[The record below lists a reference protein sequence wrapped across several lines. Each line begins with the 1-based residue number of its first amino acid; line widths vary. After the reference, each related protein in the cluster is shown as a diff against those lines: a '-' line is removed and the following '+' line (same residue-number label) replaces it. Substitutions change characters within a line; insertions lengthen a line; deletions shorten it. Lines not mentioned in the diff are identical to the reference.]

1 MNKKKRFGFLAKFA
15 CWFFGVLFVL
25 VIASPIWLGPV
36 AKFCAN
42 IIVPNIT
49 GTPFK
54 ISELSVNPFSGYV
67 HVGGVVLENPD
78 FFENREAFTLG
89 DLDVKLSFASLLT
102 DVIKIKEIAVSDV
115 YVAYFSEKGTNNFDV
130 IIANASGEAKPEKPV
145 KSVSVEVPAKKSSG
159 EKSTAKS
166 DGISIDASK
175 FSDKKA
181 QVDLVEVE
189 KDAAQDSSQKKVEID
204 HLSING
210 LSVKFAFIK
219 IPIPP
224 ISISNLGKD
233 TGGISLKGLWS
244 EILSIVMKSA
254 GAVGGA
260 VSDFGASLLNG
271 TSNAAQ
277 DAANVLID
285 AGSSVK
291 DIGKSLKNFFK

>member
-1 MNKKKRFGFLAKFA
+1 VVALQISDPVEQSWPTTRPVVVEDAESGLLLNLPGGKEHRQKLDMYLAESRR
-15 CWFFGVLFVL
+15 
-25 VIASPIWLGPV
+25 IRQ
-36 AKFCAN
+36 
-42 IIVPNIT
+42 
-49 GTPFK
+49 
-54 ISELSVNPFSGYV
+54 ELC
-67 HVGGVVLENPD
+67 
-78 FFENREAFTLG
+78 R
-89 DLDVKLSFASLLT
+89 
-102 DVIKIKEIAVSDV
+102 
-115 YVAYFSEKGTNNFDV
+115 
-130 IIANASGEAKPEKPV
+130 
-145 KSVSVEVPAKKSSG
+145 
-159 EKSTAKS
+159 
-166 DGISIDASK
+166 
-175 FSDKKA
+175 KA